1 MAKLVRTFCVAFL
14 AVAATATTAV
24 CVSGQSTGATVG
36 ASVTI
41 LRPVTVT
48 TPVPLQV
55 TAASPGRLRVRGA
68 PFVSTSAPTTMTA
81 HAEWVG
87 SAWSASA
94 PTPGIHRSTRGGVLP
109 QDVTVE
115 VARGTGESAVRVVY
129 TVAVAF

>member
-24 CVSGQSTGATVG
+24 GVSGQSAGATVG

-41 LRPVTVT
+41 LRPVVT

-87 SAWSASA
+87 SAWSAPA